1 MAELIVVGGGP
12 GGYAA
17 AIRGAQLGLR
27 VTLVEREAVGGV
39 CLNWG
44 CIPSK
49 ALLRNAEV
57 LELVRHAAD
66 FGIQT
71 GEVHAD
77 YGQAIDRSR
86 QVVERLT
93 AGVNGLMKANGITV
107 IGDEGVVTGPGEVH
121 LRQGNRTI
129 TGDHVLIAV
138 GSRPKLPPGVGLVPG
153 RVVTYRQALEEREM
167 PRSALII
174 GGGAIGCEFA
184 TIWRAYGAEVTIV
197 EMATHLL
204 PQEDEDCSQALARA
218 FTKRGIKLQ
227 FGTKVR
233 DIDTS
238 GPQVAVT
245 LETDQGAQ
253 VLHVDKVLVAI
264 GARPNGDGVG
274 ADALGL
280 TNQQG
285 FLEVDEQHRTK
296 LPGVSAIGDVTGP
309 LLLAHV
315 ATQQGIRAVDAMAG
329 QNLPP
334 LDYRMMPRATYSH
347 PEVASMGLTEREA
360 RETGY
365 EVIVGRFPFQA
376 NGRAL
381 ALGDATGFVKIVAE
395 ARHHEL
401 LGVHLV
407 GPNVSELLAEPLLA
421 VNLEATI
428 AEIDMTVHPHPTLS
442 EAIKEAAMA
451 ATGQAI
457 HLPPRQ
463 QGTRATA

>member
-17 AIRGAQLGLR
+17 AIRGAQLGMR

-57 LELVRHAAD
+57 VELVKQAGD

-77 YGQAIDRSR
+77 YGLAIDRSR
-86 QVVERLT
+86 QVVDRLL
-93 AGVNGLMKANGITV
+93 AGVNGLMKTNGITV
-107 IGDEGVVTGPGEVH
+107 IGDEGVVTGARDVH
-121 LRQGNRTI
+121 LRQGDRTI
-129 TGDHVLIAV
+129 TADHVLIAV
-138 GSRPKLPPGVGLVPG
+138 GARPKLPPGVSLVPG

-167 PRSALII
+167 PQSALII

-197 EMATHLL
+197 EMADHLL
-204 PQEDEDCSQALARA
+204 PQEDDDCSQALARA
-218 FTKRGIKLQ
+218 FTKRRIQLQ
-227 FGTKVR
+227 LGAKVR
-233 DIDTS
+233 GIDTS
-238 GPQVAVT
+238 GRQVAVT
-245 LETDQGAQ
+245 LETDKGEQ
-253 VLHVDKVLVAI
+253 VLQVDKVLVAV
-264 GARPNGDGVG
+264 GTRPNSDGVG
-274 ADALGL
+274 AEALGL
-280 TNQQG
+280 TDARG
-285 FLEVDEQHRTK
+285 FIAVDERHRTK
-296 LPGVSAIGDVTGP
+296 LPGVSAIGDVAGP
-309 LLLAHV
+309 LQLAHV

-329 QNLPP
+329 QDLPP

-360 RETGY
+360 REAGY

-381 ALGDATGFVKIVAE
+381 ALGDATGFVKVIAE

-407 GPNVSELLAEPLLA
+407 GPNASELLAEPLLA
-421 VNLEATI
+421 VNLEATV
-428 AEIDMTVHPHPTLS
+428 AEIEMTVHPHPTLS
-442 EAIKEAAMA
+442 EALKEAAMA
-451 ATGQAI
+451 AIGQAI

-463 QGTRATA
+463 QGLRTT